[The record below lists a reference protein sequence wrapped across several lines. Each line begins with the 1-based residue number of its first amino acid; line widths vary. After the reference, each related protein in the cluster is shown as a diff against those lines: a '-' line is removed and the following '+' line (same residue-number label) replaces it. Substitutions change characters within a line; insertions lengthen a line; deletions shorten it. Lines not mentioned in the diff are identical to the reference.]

1 MPAAIR
7 TVKLELLRSGPAHNQ
22 LLSPLTP
29 YIALCGPS
37 APQTVTMPYEHRQL
51 LTKLAR
57 LRYQQGDHEIE
68 AAQREAEL
76 RELGEAVGRLLG
88 AVPGL
93 QTALDGG
100 ARDGSAL
107 VHLRI
112 ALSALELGMVP
123 FEAAISPDNFPGSG
137 APLLLRTPTVITRE
151 VRRSQPIEVQW
162 SRPPRILFAFAT
174 PPGLRPV
181 PAQAHL
187 NALRRAIEP
196 YVPLHDQPEQRLPG
210 VRALLTVLPEAS
222 LKALAEACRTADYTH
237 VHLLAHGAP
246 FEEAGHRRYGVA
258 LCGEGG
264 DVDIVDGE
272 RLAIALRGAGQQGA
286 LKAPPT
292 LVSLATCDSGA
303 IDSVLAPGG
312 SIAHALHEA
321 GIPWVVASQFPLWM
335 SASTIAVEALYGGL
349 LAGSDPRCVLYDLRQ
364 RLRTEVPQT
373 HDWASIVA
381 YAVSPWDFERQ
392 IDAFFDRQ
400 LRARLNVKFAR
411 MDALAACEP
420 LSPVQAAEFDQLAAQ
435 IRAEHVA
442 WIARAAR
449 QGEAATPAHAEAL
462 GMSGASEKRIAIA
475 CTLRQ
480 MAAQQAGDAA
490 RAAAALAQ
498 ATHAYEAAREAYR
511 QAVRTE
517 PTNHWA
523 ITQFLSIVATPALMP
538 DAAAQKQVQADF
550 GAWWGAARQ
559 IADWQL
565 IGASG
570 TARAWALGT
579 LAELELLASVYQG
592 RSFRAAAARKRLE
605 DLCGQIVQAA
615 GPASFPVGSTRRQFQ
630 RYSQAWAHA
639 RWAGLAKAAVAALDR
654 AG

>member
-93 QTALDGG
+93 QTALDSG

-123 FEAAISPDNFPGSG
+123 FETAIAPDNFPGSG

-174 PPGLRPV
+174 PPGLRAV

-210 VRALLTVLPEAS
+210 VRALLTVLPDAS
-222 LKALAEACRTADYTH
+222 LKALAEACRVVDYTH